1 MLDLLE
7 ELTSLPGPSGYERV
21 VAKRMLV
28 GMHDLGIEAEM
39 DRMGNVIGYV
49 PGRSHDRK
57 FMLSAHT
64 DEVGLMV
71 KYITDDGL
79 IYFDQNGIVSAM
91 CLPSIKVQLVTRERL
106 YTGVIGTKSAHL
118 MMAEEASKPLSILDL
133 WIDVGAASREEVLA
147 MGIRHGT
154 PIVFYPNF
162 ERIGDGFVASK
173 AIDNRIGCTLLL
185 KTVEALAST
194 VLDVDLYV
202 VAVVQEEV
210 GSRGARVA
218 ARRVAPDW
226 AMIVDTVP
234 ARDPSAIPQKTT
246 AELGKGPVFRAM
258 EVLPNM
264 MGTLFSEVVLERLV
278 AVAEKEN
285 LPYQCDI
292 FRTWSDAAT
301 IHLEGPQGVAMGS
314 IFVPRRYAHSPAEIM
329 KISDMET
336 AQALVLAFLESLAV
350 EDLAR
355 TNWLD

>member
-7 ELTSLPGPSGYERV
+7 ELTRLPGPSGYERA
-21 VAKRMLV
+21 VAQRMLA
-28 GMHDLGIEAEM
+28 GMRDLGVEAEM
-39 DRMGNVIGYV
+39 DRMGNVVGYV

-79 IYFDQNGIVSAM
+79 IYFDQNGVISAM
-91 CLPSIKVQLVTRERL
+91 CLPSAKVQIVTRKRL

-118 MMAEEASKPLSILDL
+118 MMDEEVKKPLSILDL
-133 WIDVGAASREEVLA
+133 WIDVGATSREDVLA

-162 ERIGDGFVASK
+162 ERIGDGFVISK
-173 AIDNRIGCTLLL
+173 AIDDRMGCTLLL
-185 KTVEALAST
+185 KTLEALAQT
-194 VLDVDLYV
+194 TLEVDLYV
-202 VAVVQEEV
+202 TAVVQEEV

-218 ARRVAPDW
+218 ARRIAPDW
-226 AMIVDTVP
+226 AVTVDTVP

-264 MGTLFSEVVLERLV
+264 MGTLFSEAVRERL
-278 AVAEKEN
+278 ASVAEAEG
-285 LPYQCDI
+285 LPYQYDI
-292 FRTWSDAAT
+292 FGTWSDAST
-301 IHLEGPQGVAMGS
+301 IHLEGPQGVSLGS
-314 IFVPRRYAHSPAEIM
+314 VFVPRRYAHSPAEIM
-329 KISDMET
+329 KVSDMEA
-336 AQALVLAFLESLAV
+336 AQALILAFLKSLSA
-350 EDLAR
+350 EDLAGI
-355 TNWLD
+355 NWLD